1 MTTIFQHGAQETC
14 AADKPP
20 LVRIGGE
27 GAESRGGAR
36 STEGSVGGARLGTF
50 DAAAASAFAAAGA
63 RG

>member
-1 MTTIFQHGAQETC
+1 MTTIFQHGAQEAC
-14 AADKPP
+14 AAEKPP

-36 STEGSVGGARLGTF
+36 STEGGVRGARLGTF
-50 DAAAASAFAAAGA
+50 DVAGA

>member
-1 MTTIFQHGAQETC
+1 MTTIFQHGAQEAC

-36 STEGSVGGARLGTF
+36 STEGGVGGGARLGTF
-50 DAAAASAFAAAGA
+50 DVAGA